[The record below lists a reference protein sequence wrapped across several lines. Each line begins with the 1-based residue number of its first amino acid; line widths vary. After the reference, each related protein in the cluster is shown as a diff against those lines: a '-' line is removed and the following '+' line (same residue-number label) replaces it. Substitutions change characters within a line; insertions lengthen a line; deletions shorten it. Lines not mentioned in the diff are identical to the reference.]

1 MLKNS
6 TKILFTLA
14 ITVILSYSIMSNLI
28 LSLTLLFL
36 GIVLFFISQQNT
48 LHRKENLN
56 IIRDEEKLYFY
67 LSDDLL
73 FSVNLSPN
81 RSFSETLHET
91 IDREMNTLEKIT
103 RKICF
108 INFQNQSLLK
118 EVNQTLHQNALSI
131 K

>member
-1 MLKNS
+1 MSKNS

-73 FSVNLSPN
+73 FSVNLSSN

-91 IDREMNTLEKIT
+91 IEREMNTLEKIT